1 MSTTELRRKI
11 KKEIDRLP
19 PARLES
25 LADYIGYL
33 SRPPLPQRIAAA
45 EKAIASGT
53 GTNWRKVHGPRPF
66 PQRSRRRSVRPA
78 VRRRGA

>member
-33 SRPPLPQRIAAA
+33 SRPPLPQRLAAA
-45 EKAIASGT
+45 ETAIANGK
-53 GTNWRKVHGPRPF
+53 GTNWRKV
-66 PQRSRRRSVRPA
+66 RSDV
-78 VRRRGA
+78 